1 MLLSY
6 LRRVIV
12 FLAWFCT
19 QECCN
24 LDKKTLCLLLEVSYH
39 RCRIFRLPL
48 HFSFESS
55 SYMEETFSMSL
66 FTSSN
71 LRPFF
76 IRIKQLIRD
85 SISKHVI
92 ILIMSDLTKNLN
104 RKHLR
109 LMAERL
115 SLNCNAQAR
124 TYAICVSSKGKCEIL
139 FNLLN

>member
-6 LRRVIV
+6 PRRVIV
-12 FLAWFCT
+12 SLACSCT

-24 LDKKTLCLLLEVSYH
+24 LGRRTLCLLLEVSYH
-39 RCRIFRLPL
+39 RCRIHRLPL
-48 HFSFESS
+48 NFSFESS
-55 SYMEETFSMSL
+55 FYTEGSFSMSL
-66 FTSSN
+66 FTNSN

-76 IRIKQLIRD
+76 IRMKQLIRD
-85 SISKHVI
+85 SISKQVI
-92 ILIMSDLTKNLN
+92 LLIMSDLSKNLN

-115 SLNCNAQAR
+115 SLNCNTQAR

-139 FNLLN
+139 FNLIN